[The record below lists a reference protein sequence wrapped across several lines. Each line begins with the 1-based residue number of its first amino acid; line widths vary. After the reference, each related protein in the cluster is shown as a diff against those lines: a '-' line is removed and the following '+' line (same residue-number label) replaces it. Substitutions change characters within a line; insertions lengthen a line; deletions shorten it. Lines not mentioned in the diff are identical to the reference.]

1 MNRWNCSRPDEFT
14 IWESGF
20 PARAVGILLLG
31 LIGALLP
38 GCSLLR
44 APQAMVTA
52 VSSVGQSKPPDP
64 LDLQVQEQRFADDSM
79 SQTAQALDEY
89 ASRVGTES
97 ARVEVLKLKVVLGS
111 MVVNTA
117 SGPNPNAN
125 LIDLVFGAWLTRQ
138 TIEDYWMLTPT
149 GPAFQHWLETSRRLE
164 TNVWEI
170 AASALKPAQVDELR
184 EAIRQWYAQ
193 NPDMRFGFL
202 IRPHDFASL
211 VRTSQAKGTGVSSV
225 FNLAG
230 LDPMASIDPAVR
242 EITRTRLFAERALF
256 VMQRMPFL
264 LRLQA
269 ELLAHQLIVQPEV
282 QLALTN
288 TTRLSD
294 SADRISRAAESVSQT
309 ASQLPDRISA
319 ERKET
324 LAALDQQERKLRDLA
339 AEVNRSLVSAEK
351 MSTSLNTTVTNFDA
365 LMKRFGVGEP
375 NTNAV
380 PDTNSPPFN
389 ILDYGQVA
397 QQVGTMA
404 KDLNT
409 LVSSV
414 NQNVPQIKRLGQ
426 AATGDAQKVV
436 DRAFHLGLVLIAVLL
451 AGLVVAGLVYRFFAE
466 RMKWTGRP
474 PSNPN
479 L

>member
-1 MNRWNCSRPDEFT
+1 
-14 IWESGF
+14 
-20 PARAVGILLLG
+20 V
-31 LIGALLP
+31 
-38 GCSLLR
+38 
-44 APQAMVTA
+44 
-52 VSSVGQSKPPDP
+52 
-64 LDLQVQEQRFADDSM
+64 
-79 SQTAQALDEY
+79 
-89 ASRVGTES
+89 
-97 ARVEVLKLKVVLGS
+97 
-111 MVVNTA
+111 
-117 SGPNPNAN
+117 
-125 LIDLVFGAWLTRQ
+125 
-138 TIEDYWMLTPT
+138 
-149 GPAFQHWLETSRRLE
+149 
-164 TNVWEI
+164 
-170 AASALKPAQVDELR
+170 
-184 EAIRQWYAQ
+184 
-193 NPDMRFGFL
+193 RFGFL

-288 TTRLSD
+288 TTRLSE
-294 SADRISRAAESVSQT
+294 SVDRISRAAESVSQT
-309 ASQLPDRISA
+309 ATQLPDRISA
-319 ERKET
+319 ERKEI
-324 LAALDQQERKLRDLA
+324 LAALDQQEGKLRDLA

-351 MSTSLNTTVTNFDA
+351 MSTSLNTTVTNFDV

-375 NTNAV
+375 STNAA
-380 PDTNSPPFN
+380 PDTKSPSFN

-414 NQNVPQIKRLGQ
+414 NQNVPQIEHLSQ
-426 AATGDAQKVV
+426 TPTGDAQKVV

-466 RMKWTGRP
+466 RLKRTGRP
-474 PSNPN
+474 PSTPN